1 MGSKTIYTKPASAW
15 VEAMPLGN
23 GSLGAMVFFG
33 TNGER
38 IALNHD
44 TLWSGTPKDYARSA
58 RKGVKES
65 FERARA
71 LALEGRLCDA
81 EKEIEGNFLD
91 FNGEKYLPLGDL
103 KLDFSHKRV
112 TDYRRELDF
121 ETATASVAY
130 KNSGKGYT
138 RCAFVSHPHDALVY
152 RIDGEKK
159 RSVGFTITFESP
171 LTGERK
177 IENGVLIYDGFCPGY
192 AACEAVADNRF
203 EDRQGRYTKG
213 VSFRSAVKVTAVGGS
228 VEAGDGKITV
238 KGADSAVVYFVTKT
252 NFVSPFVYPELGGK
266 EYKNAALECLSR
278 VSEEDFDKVYKK
290 HVRDFSSLYNR
301 VHLDL
306 GTSGK
311 DELPTDERLIDFGKN
326 GEDLSLYTLLFDFAR
341 YLTISGSRKGTRAMN
356 LQGIWNDKMPAPWRC
371 NYTVN
376 INTEMNYW
384 PCLPFGLFECHEP
397 LVSLVKTVAKTG
409 REVAMRYYGASGFV
423 AHHNL
428 DLWGHAG
435 PVNWMAQWGYWQG
448 GSGWLSRHLFE
459 QYRYTLDE
467 GFLKRTA
474 YPIIKQAALFYMDI
488 LTDVGD
494 GRLAIVPGTSPENS
508 FLDNNGKKS
517 ATAKYSTMMNCIA
530 KETLDNAVRCCC
542 ILGVDGSFAVRADE
556 MSKRIVP
563 LAVGSDGRLLE
574 WDDEYTETEVT
585 HRHVSHLYAL
595 HPADMITDSEPELM
609 QAARRT
615 LEVRGDGG
623 TGWSLGW
630 KINFYAR
637 LGDGNRALKLMNRQL
652 AFVPSD
658 VEAIGAGSRAKSG
671 TYTNLFDAHPP
682 FQIDG
687 NFGFASGV
695 FEMLARVIGDELYL
709 LPALPDAWRDGSIE
723 GMRVKCGGILSMVWR
738 DGELV
743 SYSLES
749 KYPLRVYCKGKL
761 ISDSED

>member
-33 TNGER
+33 TDGER

-44 TLWSGTPKDYARSA
+44 TLWTGTPKDYARSA
-58 RKGVKES
+58 RKGAKES

-71 LALEGRLCDA
+71 LALEGRLYDA
-81 EKEIEGNFLD
+81 EREIDDNFLD

-103 KLDFSHKRV
+103 KLDFGHKRV

-121 ETATASVAY
+121 GTATASVSY

-138 RCAFVSHPHDALVY
+138 RSAFVSHPHDALVY

-159 RSVGFTITFESP
+159 RSIGFTLTFESR
-171 LTGERK
+171 LTGDTK
-177 IENGVLIYDGFCPGY
+177 CENGVLIYDGFCPGY

-213 VSFRSAVKVTAVGGS
+213 VSFRSAVKVVTVGGS
-228 VEAGDGKITV
+228 VEASDGKITV
-238 KGADSAVVYFVTKT
+238 KGADSAIVYFVTKT

-266 EYKNAALECLSR
+266 EYKNASLECLSR
-278 VSEEDFDKVYKK
+278 VSEEDFDRVYKK
-290 HVRDFSSLYNR
+290 HVRDFSSLYGR

-311 DELPTDERLIDFGKN
+311 DELPTDERLIDFGKT

-341 YLTISGSRKGTRAMN
+341 YLTISASRKGTRAMN

-397 LVSLVKTVAKTG
+397 LVSLLKTVSRTG
-409 REVAMRYYGASGFV
+409 REVARRYYGARGFV
-423 AHHNL
+423 VHHNV
-428 DLWGHAG
+428 DLWGHANA
-435 PVNWMAQWGYWQG
+435 VNWMAQWGYWQG

-459 QYRYTLDE
+459 QYEYTLDE
-467 GFLKRTA
+467 GFLKNTA
-474 YPIIKQAALFYMDI
+474 YPIIKQAAIFYMDM
-488 LTDVGD
+488 LTETD
-494 GRLAIVPGTSPENS
+494 GVLAIVPGTSPENT
-508 FLDNNGKKS
+508 FLDKNGEKS
-517 ATAKYSTMMNCIA
+517 ACAKYSAMMNCIA
-530 KETLDNAVRCCC
+530 KETIENAARCCE
-542 ILGVDGSFAVRADE
+542 ILGVDDVFAKSAREIA
-556 MSKRIVP
+556 SKIAP

-574 WDDEYTETEVT
+574 WDDEYSECERS

-595 HPADMITDSEPELM
+595 HPADMITGKTPKLM
-609 QAARRT
+609 DAARKT
-615 LEVRGDGG
+615 LEARGDDG

-630 KINFYAR
+630 KVNFYAR
-637 LGDGNRALKLMNRQL
+637 LGDGNRALKLMNKQL
-652 AFVPSD
+652 SFVPSNVD
-658 VEAIGAGSRAKSG
+658 SIGVHGGG
-671 TYTNLFDAHPP
+671 TYANLFDAHPP

-723 GMRVKCGGILSMVWR
+723 GMRIKGGNTLSLVWR

-743 SYSLES
+743 SYELCG
-749 KYPLRVYCKGKL
+749 KKPLRVYCKGEL
-761 ISDSED
+761 ISDLED

>member
-33 TNGER
+33 TDSER

-44 TLWSGTPKDYARSA
+44 TLWSGTPKDYARST
-58 RKGVKES
+58 RKGAKES

-71 LALEGRLCDA
+71 LALEGRLSDA

-103 KLDFSHKRV
+103 RLDFGHKRV

-121 ETATASVAY
+121 ETATASVSY

-138 RCAFVSHPHDALVY
+138 RSAFVSHPHDALIY
-152 RIDGEKK
+152 RIDGEGK
-159 RSVGFTITFESP
+159 RSVGFTLGFESK
-171 LTGERK
+171 LTGTAKYED
-177 IENGVLIYDGFCPGY
+177 GVLIYDGFCPGY
-192 AACEAVADNRF
+192 AASEAVADNRF
-203 EDRQGRYTKG
+203 EDRHGIYTKG
-213 VSFRSAVKVTAVGGS
+213 VSFRSAVRVTTVGGS
-228 VEAGDGKITV
+228 VEVGDGRITV
-238 KGADSAVVYFVTKT
+238 KGADSAVIYFVTKT

-278 VSEEDFDKVYKK
+278 VSEENFDKAYRK

-311 DELPTDERLIDFGKN
+311 DGMPTDERLIGFAKDGN
-326 GEDLSLYTLLFDFAR
+326 DLSLYTLLFDFAR

-356 LQGIWNDKMPAPWRC
+356 LQGIWNDRMPAPWRC

-376 INTEMNYW
+376 INTQMNYW

-397 LVSLVKTVAKTG
+397 LVNLLKTVARTG
-409 REVAMRYYGASGFV
+409 REVARRYYGARGFV
-423 AHHNL
+423 VHHNV
-428 DLWGHAG
+428 DLWGHAS
-435 PVNWMAQWGYWQG
+435 PAPWMAQWGYWQG

-459 QYRYTLDE
+459 QYEYTLDKS
-467 GFLKRTA
+467 FLKNTA
-474 YPIIKQAALFYMDI
+474 YPIIKQAAIFYMDI
-488 LTDVGD
+488 LTGAD
-494 GRLAIVPGTSPENS
+494 GALAIVPGTSPENS
-508 FLDNNGKKS
+508 FLDKTGSRS
-517 ATAKYSTMMNCIA
+517 AVAKYSTMMNCIA
-530 KETLDNAVRCCC
+530 KETIENAARCCE
-542 ILGVDGSFAVRADE
+542 ILGVDEDFARSARE
-556 MSKRIVP
+556 TASKIVP
-563 LAVGSDGRLLE
+563 LAKGRDGRLLE
-574 WDDEYTETEVT
+574 WDDEYAECEKN

-595 HPADMITDSEPELM
+595 HPADMITNKTPELLE
-609 QAARRT
+609 AARRT
-615 LEVRGDGG
+615 LEARGDDG

-630 KINFYAR
+630 KVNFYAR
-637 LGDGNRALKLMNRQL
+637 LGDGNRALKLMNKQL
-652 AFVPSD
+652 SFVPSS
-658 VEAIGAGSRAKSG
+658 VESIGVHGGG
-671 TYTNLFDAHPP
+671 TYANLFDAHPP

-709 LPALPDAWRDGSIE
+709 LPALPDEWRDGSIE
-723 GMRVKCGGILSMVWR
+723 GMRIKGGNILSLVWR

-743 SYSLES
+743 SYELCG
-749 KYPLRVYCKGKL
+749 KKPLRVYCKGEL
-761 ISDSED
+761 ISDLEDFI